1 MGSHRR
7 LDKVRRRA
15 CRVGTGWRNPTCI
28 PLSLPRHPNSNTVRH
43 NPIAVASD
51 VLLGRTSTDFSGRPT
66 DAERTVLQ
74 ATHGIAE
81 VWSTSDADLIVDGAI
96 ERARVTWTTISRA
109 PSAPIRSARAARSAR
124 PRSTGVRARRAGPS
138 RAGAPGGTRRAG
150 GRGATS
156 CRCIGASAGA
166 GVGADACAVAGSV
179 CNADLISHHGAPA
192 SARDLLAWR
201 ACPGRHSRFA
211 IAACDQ
217 PKHERRNRSPDQ
229 PKHRRGCYLQ
239 QALRSTSGPQSSDTL
254 APFLHATSAANVA
267 RVVASILSHEI
278 GLGVPVRH
286 ASSMARSSPA

>member
-179 CNADLISHHGAPA
+179 CNVTHQRHRDDFRGRGRQ
-192 SARDLLAWR
+192 ARL
-201 ACPGRHSRFA
+201 
-211 IAACDQ
+211 
-217 PKHERRNRSPDQ
+217 
-229 PKHRRGCYLQ
+229 RRGGHQ
-239 QALRSTSGPQSSDTL
+239 WQMDGRSRTRRRRGGACSRRSGR
-254 APFLHATSAANVA
+254 A
-267 RVVASILSHEI
+267 
-278 GLGVPVRH
+278 
-286 ASSMARSSPA
+286 